1 MLVKFN
7 KGFVKRSKDGIRQA
21 SYTCGAVEEVP
32 DSAALELMEAG
43 VVDEVPAPKKP
54 KKENPK

>member
-1 MLVKFN
+1 MFVKFN

-43 VVDEVPAPKKP
+43 VVDGASPK
-54 KKENPK
+54 EA

>member
-1 MLVKFN
+1 MFVKF
-7 KGFVKRSKDGIRQA
+7 KRGFVKRSKDGVRQA

-43 VVDEVPAPKKP
+43 VVEEVPAPKKP